1 MEKSLKAMEA
11 VKQWVSR
18 EENGDGDGDG
28 DTWEGFFISVDMLTR
43 DEDDDE

>member
-1 MEKSLKAMEA
+1 MEA
-11 VKQWVSR
+11 VTEWVLRGKDSD
-18 EENGDGDGDG
+18 GDGEGDG